1 MISFQAVSWY
11 AKDIEDEDEDTRDYQ
26 IVIFGRTFDG
36 KSICV
41 KTLYKPYF
49 YIEVPKKWK
58 HSNAVYVIQ
67 SLKRRLYA
75 YGDDVVSWNLE
86 EHTKMYGYTN
96 KENFKFLKITFKS
109 LIAWK
114 KAGWV
119 FKKPLKVLGKEE
131 IFQPYESNLDP
142 MLRFGHEQNIP
153 FSCCISIDKYELIE
167 SESANRYSNCDI
179 ELKVKCTDINRDTQ
193 RDDIAPLVQCSFDI
207 ETYSP
212 DGSFPLA
219 EKPECPVLQ
228 VASTYQKYGT
238 TDFEKQLFCVGKCDP
253 IEDVEVFECEDEREL
268 LDKWAIQL
276 REKQVDIITGYN
288 IWKFD
293 LSYMFTRANF
303 SGAEEFLKLGKVQNY
318 EAFLRDASFSSS
330 AYGVNHYKMLDIP
343 GVLQLDL
350 LVIMQRE
357 HKLTS
362 YKLDNVAKHF
372 LKEQKV
378 DMPYQL
384 MFKKI
389 IGDSKD
395 VKEVGEYC
403 VQDTMLP
410 QRLINKLAILPNMV
424 EMSKATWVPLSFL
437 NERGQGIKVFSQITQ
452 RTRLEDMLVIT
463 LDKTTLPENADYEG
477 ATVLA
482 AKKGA
487 YTEIPITGLDFASLY
502 PTIMRAHNL
511 DHSTYVMD
519 KKYDNIPG
527 VEYFEINGH
536 RFAQNHEGIIPKMLK
551 DLALNRKAAKKEM
564 AKAEAEGDV
573 FKEKL
578 FNGKQL
584 AFKVSMNS
592 MYGFCGAMVGMLP
605 CKPVAESTTAEGRC
619 MIEKTKTLVE
629 EWYPGSEVVYGDSVL
644 PDTPVIIRKNGE
656 VSVKTIETLSDEWR
670 EYPGFIKEG
679 SNKEQSEINDIEAW
693 THLGW
698 KPIKRVIRHK
708 CKKKIYRVLTH
719 TGMVD
724 VTEDH
729 SLLSPNI
736 DLLKPNEIE
745 IGTKLYHS
753 FPHINKSDTSVSDEK
768 LFLLGMFVGDGSCGR
783 YTCPS
788 GKKTSWAINNKDL
801 TLLHKCKTYLQNE
814 YPSYDFKIMDTL
826 ESSGV
831 YKLSPRGDIISF
843 VDEWRNLCYDGKYKK
858 VPICAMGNK
867 SFLNGLWAAD
877 GCRKDEE
884 TIGCHRID
892 TKNQLT
898 SQWYF
903 IYLRTLGYNVSI
915 NTRKDKTNIFRLT
928 FTEKQQ
934 RKVIDEV
941 KKIDILYDEWDDFV
955 YDLET
960 EAGTFQAGVGQ
971 MVVKNTDSV
980 MVQFNV
986 GDLRG
991 QEAID
996 RSFELGEEA
1005 ADRISA
1011 TFKKPIELEFEK
1023 VYLPY
1028 LLYSKKRYAGL
1039 MYTKPEK
1046 PDYIDAKGI
1055 QLVRRDNAPFV
1066 KDISKKVLDKIM
1078 YDNDV
1083 YGAMDL
1089 VRGIARDLLTGK
1101 ISVDDLVVSKSMR
1114 DNYKNDNQPHL
1125 AVAKKIEERM
1135 PGTGP
1140 KSGERVP
1147 YVFVDTK
1154 NKKHKQFEKAEDP
1167 EYVKEHGIPLD
1178 LMYYLDHSLKSPMS
1192 SLFEV
1197 FVEDPSEELFGDI
1210 IRDYY
1215 NRKGK
1220 QSAITSFFM

>member
-131 IFQPYESNLDP
+131 RFQPYESNLDP

-564 AKAEAEGDV
+564 AKAEAKGDV

-708 CKKKIYRVLTH
+708 CKKKIYRVITDS
-719 TGMVD
+719 GMVD

-729 SLLSPNI
+729 SLLSPDI
-736 DLLKPNEIE
+736 KLLKPTE
-745 IGTKLYHS
+745 IGIGQELLHS
-753 FPHINKSDTSVSDEK
+753 FP
-768 LFLLGMFVGDGSCGR
+768 
-783 YTCPS
+783 
-788 GKKTSWAINNKDL
+788 
-801 TLLHKCKTYLQNE
+801 
-814 YPSYDFKIMDTL
+814 
-826 ESSGV
+826 
-831 YKLSPRGDIISF
+831 KLSDYKINASKSTTDNELLDIQTDF
-843 VDEWRNLCYDGKYKK
+843 LYF
-858 VPICAMGNK
+858 K
-867 SFLNGLWAAD
+867 S
-877 GCRKDEE
+877 
-884 TIGCHRID
+884 
-892 TKNQLT
+892 
-898 SQWYF
+898 
-903 IYLRTLGYNVSI
+903 LGYSVSI
-915 NTRKDKTNIFRLT
+915 NTETLKFDNCIKERKGVIKSIGIIH
-928 FTEKQQ
+928 EK
-934 RKVIDEV
+934 
-941 KKIDILYDEWDDFV
+941 WDDYV

-960 EAGTFQAGVGQ
+960 EAGTFQAGIGEII
-971 MVVKNTDSV
+971 VKNTDSV

>member
-1 MISFQAVSWY
+1 MISFQAVTWN

-41 KTLYKPYF
+41 KTFYNPYF
-49 YIEVPKKWK
+49 YIEVPKGWK
-58 HSNAVYVIQ
+58 YSNAVHVIKA
-67 SLKRRLYA
+67 LKRRLYK
-75 YGDDVVSWNLE
+75 YGDDVLSWSLE
-86 EHTKMYGYTN
+86 AHTKMYGYTN
-96 KENFKFLKITFKS
+96 KEQFLFLKIVFKS
-109 LIAWK
+109 QTAWR

-119 FKKPLKVLGKEE
+119 FKKPLKVLGREDT
-131 IFQPYESNLDP
+131 FQPYESNLDP
-142 MLRFGHEQNIP
+142 MLRFGHEQDIP
-153 FSCCISIDKYELIE
+153 FSCCIALDKYEVIE
-167 SESANRYSNCDI
+167 SDSINRYSNCDI
-179 ELKVKCTDINRDTQ
+179 EVKVKCTDIKRDLE
-193 RDDIAPLVQCSFDI
+193 RDSIAPLVQCSFDI
-207 ETYSP
+207 ETYSS

-219 EKPECPVLQ
+219 ENPDCPVLQ
-228 VASTYQKYGT
+228 VASTYQIYGT
-238 TDFEKQLFCVGKCDP
+238 DKFEKQLFCVGKCDK
-253 IEDVEVFECEDEREL
+253 IDDVEVFECDDEREL
-268 LDKWAIQL
+268 LDKWAEQL
-276 REKQVDIITGYN
+276 RLKQVDIITGYN

-293 LSYMFTRANF
+293 LHYMFTRANF
-303 SGAEEFLKLGKVQNY
+303 SGAQEFLKLGKVQNY
-318 EAFLRDASFSSS
+318 EAWLRDASFSSS
-330 AYGVNHYKMLDIP
+330 AYGDNHYKMVDIP

-389 IGDSKD
+389 VGNSQD

-410 QRLINKLAILPNMV
+410 QRLINKLAIIPNMV

-437 NERGQGIKVFSQITQ
+437 IERGQGIKVFSQITQ
-452 RTRLEDMLVIT
+452 RTRLEDMVVIT
-463 LDKTTLPENADYEG
+463 LDKSTLPQDADYEG

-519 KKYDNIPG
+519 KKYDNLPG
-527 VEYFEINGH
+527 VDYFEINGH

-564 AKAEAEGDV
+564 AKAEAEGDT
-573 FKEKL
+573 FKQKL

-619 MIEKTKTLVE
+619 MIEKTKRLVE
-629 EWYPGSEVVYGDSVL
+629 EWYPGSEVVYGD
-644 PDTPVIIRKNGE
+644 
-656 VSVKTIETLSDEWR
+656 
-670 EYPGFIKEG
+670 
-679 SNKEQSEINDIEAW
+679 
-693 THLGW
+693 
-698 KPIKRVIRHK
+698 
-708 CKKKIYRVLTH
+708 
-719 TGMVD
+719 
-724 VTEDH
+724 
-729 SLLSPNI
+729 
-736 DLLKPNEIE
+736 
-745 IGTKLYHS
+745 
-753 FPHINKSDTSVSDEK
+753 
-768 LFLLGMFVGDGSCGR
+768 
-783 YTCPS
+783 
-788 GKKTSWAINNKDL
+788 
-801 TLLHKCKTYLQNE
+801 
-814 YPSYDFKIMDTL
+814 
-826 ESSGV
+826 
-831 YKLSPRGDIISF
+831 
-843 VDEWRNLCYDGKYKK
+843 
-858 VPICAMGNK
+858 
-867 SFLNGLWAAD
+867 
-877 GCRKDEE
+877 
-884 TIGCHRID
+884 
-892 TKNQLT
+892 
-898 SQWYF
+898 
-903 IYLRTLGYNVSI
+903 
-915 NTRKDKTNIFRLT
+915 
-928 FTEKQQ
+928 
-934 RKVIDEV
+934 
-941 KKIDILYDEWDDFV
+941 
-955 YDLET
+955 
-960 EAGTFQAGVGQ
+960 
-971 MVVKNTDSV
+971 TDSV

-991 QEAID
+991 KEAIKK
-996 RSFELGEEA
+996 SFELGEEA

-1039 MYTKPEK
+1039 MYTKPEA

-1089 VRGIARDLLTGK
+1089 VRDIARDLLGGK
-1101 ISVDDLVVSKSMR
+1101 MSVDDLVVSKSMR
-1114 DNYKNDNQPHL
+1114 DTYKNDNQPHL

-1147 YVFVDTK
+1147 YVFIDTK
-1154 NKKHKQFEKAEDP
+1154 NRKHKQFEKAEDP
-1167 EYVKEHGIPLD
+1167 EYVKQKNLPLD

-1197 FVEDPSEELFGDI
+1197 FVEDPEEELFGDI

-1215 NRKGK
+1215 NRKGN